1 MDRQWQTDEKEG
13 KLNCCAVKEE
23 KIGPTVPPKLRSKN
37 HRSARRLHLPVIS
50 EYAARLRDLRSAC
63 CGQAL
68 PRPGHLSVGLPA
80 ADRRSQLYLE
90 RPTGDHVLSVS
101 PATSTTCTGFT
112 CRLLWREGK
121 SSPNG
126 KLNSYDAVDGRKR
139 REMGLCIFYPTLGNT
154 STSS

>member
-37 HRSARRLHLPVIS
+37 HRSARRLHLPVTS
-50 EYAARLRDLRSAC
+50 EYAARLRDLRGAC

-80 ADRRSQLYLE
+80 ADGASFTWRD
-90 RPTGDHVLSVS
+90 RPATTYFRFLQPPAPHAQVS
-101 PATSTTCTGFT
+101 PAVFFG
-112 CRLLWREGK
+112 EGK

>member
-37 HRSARRLHLPVIS
+37 HRSARRLHLPVTS

-68 PRPGHLSVGLPA
+68 SRPGHLSVGLPA
-80 ADRRSQLYLE
+80 ADGASFTWRDRRPRTFGFSSHQ
-90 RPTGDHVLSVS
+90 HH
-101 PATSTTCTGFT
+101 TCTGFT